1 MKIHEKEAED
11 GPFFLKKRPIGPDL
25 DLQLLLFVL
34 LLDLLVVEQQ
44 RDDLLR
50 LQVPALALEASAL
63 DHHLLNGRLLLRPL
77 QDPLLDGALAD

>member
-1 MKIHEKEAED
+1 MGH
-11 GPFFLKKRPIGPDL
+11 FLNKRPIGPDL

-50 LQVPALALEASAL
+50 LQVPALALEAAAL
-63 DHHLLNGRLLLRPL
+63 DHHLLNG
-77 QDPLLDGALAD
+77 